1 MDAVRKERRNMWN
14 AIPNLHIVGDI
25 VEAVRIRCRYA
36 VIVMIH
42 CHLSFQQIMSSVE
55 CDTILGVLSLPC
67 CNFFEVQKQFMG
79 QDPSFEWFFSRF
91 LTFRFNDKAIWS
103 EKNTVRIWVQPAI
116 RWEGDYVQSPCG
128 HACTDSCIPCP

>member
-1 MDAVRKERRNMWN
+1 M
-14 AIPNLHIVGDI
+14 GDI

-55 CDTILGVLSLPC
+55 CEKILGVLSLPC
-67 CNFFEVQKQFMG
+67 CNYFEVQKQFMG
-79 QDPSFEWFFSRF
+79 QLPSFALSRSRF
-91 LTFRFNDKAIWS
+91 LTSRFNDTAIWS

-116 RWEGDYVQSPCG
+116 RWEGDYIQSPYG
-128 HACTDSCIPCP
+128 RACTDAFIPCP

>member
-1 MDAVRKERRNMWN
+1 MWN

-55 CDTILGVLSLPC
+55 CNKILGVLSLPC

-79 QDPSFEWFFSRF
+79 QDPTFEWFFSRF
-91 LTFRFNDKAIWS
+91 LICISAASCAISRFLHSLSIVTLPLSLGPTRLTSSTELAALPVGKQC
-103 EKNTVRIWVQPAI
+103 TVKGEILTI
-116 RWEGDYVQSPCG
+116 RK
-128 HACTDSCIPCP
+128 